1 MSEDFSTNDD
11 SVDSLEDFDTKKS
24 RENNAFTL
32 DKEDNS
38 ENYSFKKQ
46 SFPVKEGFAF
56 RKALEQTP
64 FGQQVLQF
72 VKEKME
78 SKEGEEGEEEENDQ
92 NLSVEKQL
100 ENYFETEKE
109 GVFVRH
115 YHKKTF
121 RLDRNQGFAGKNGF
135 NGNRDIISDL
145 RDKIKKDKE
154 NIEKL
159 EKDAGKLQRELKSV
173 TNVNKSTKLRASIQA
188 KRNEI
193 EKLRLQAKL
202 HMSQLALLAEK
213 VFSEEQEYQAK
224 IKAEFETVD
233 QVAQKTREALEKGM
247 VAIFTVQENGRRLG
261 GTSATIRPEDQPERW
276 VNKWLEDLNSLQPK
290 ERIDQI
296 SNFLKG
302 SFEVIK
308 ASGIIDTEEW
318 GNLSKKLAENV
329 DLNEFKNGITED
341 NIDEFI
347 DAFGKKIENDK
358 QYSSKVIGALTS
370 IVRTNGKANGIL
382 SSLLD
387 TLEKKTKKIKENIET
402 FKELSEN
409 RRKQISSLAN
419 QGKHSFRGRENEVKE
434 QLDSINKNIAVSK
447 TGEQELDSFVKLK
460 DRENK
465 FLLSEQK
472 KAKSEETELKEIPD
486 ALSSVYKDSYEKTK
500 QARRA
505 ELIKNGMSEEEAE
518 VESEKE
524 ADSWLERILKFLFGI
539 PKKKVETEEEKKTVK
554 NNLEKFKKNLRENHP
569 IDENIKSEAEDSIEK
584 KRKEYK
590 DIKEKLEGEDIP
602 GQGNIDEDLLLRNL
616 SEREKKEVATRY
628 EELQKIEEE
637 IKSLTKLKEILDSI
651 DKDTS
656 VEDFLGND
664 ERFLDKVC
672 ELEGIEGFDSI
683 KEYVNKKRELATTE
697 SEIKKLK
704 DEIIEDS
711 VNIFIIT
718 KEYMESN
725 DLNNV
730 IDMYNEYIE
739 QLKNNGKE
747 DKKAETLVTKLK
759 ILKQKEER
767 NRQLQEFIRGDI
779 EKLKQKIEEVV
790 PELSRQAG
798 DVVRELGGQ
807 INEKEGRLVAQK
819 EQLKKFLVQKRE
831 EIEHQHKFRNMVNG
845 VKNRNDQPTIA
856 V

>member
-11 SVDSLEDFDTKKS
+11 SVNSLEDFDTKKS

-78 SKEGEEGEEEENDQ
+78 SKEEEEKKNDQ

-100 ENYFETEKE
+100 KNYFETEKE
-109 GVFVRH
+109 GAFVRH

-121 RLDRNQGFAGKNGF
+121 RLDKNQGFAGKNAF

-308 ASGIIDTEEW
+308 TSGIIDTEEW
-318 GNLSKKLAENV
+318 GKLSGQLALNV
-329 DLNEFKNGITED
+329 NLNEFENGITED

-347 DAFGKKIENDK
+347 DAFCRKIENDK
-358 QYSSKVIGALTS
+358 QYSSQVIGALTS

-419 QGKHSFRGRENEVKE
+419 QGKRSFRGRENEIGE

-472 KAKSEETELKEIPD
+472 KAKSEETELKEIPST
-486 ALSSVYKDSYEKTK
+486 LSSAYEDSYEKTK

-539 PKKKVETEEEKKTVK
+539 PKGKEETEEEKKTVK

-569 IDENIKSEAEDSIEK
+569 IDENIKSEVEDSIEK

-616 SEREKKEVATRY
+616 SEREKKEVTTRY
-628 EELQKIEEE
+628 EELEKIEEE

-656 VEDFLGND
+656 VENFLKNG
-664 ERFLDKVC
+664 EQFFDKVC
-672 ELEGIEGFDSI
+672 ELEDIEGFDFV

-697 SEIKKLK
+697 SEIEKLK
-704 DEIIEDS
+704 DEIIEDGKG
-711 VNIFIIT
+711 NTFIIT

-725 DLNNV
+725 NLNDM
-730 IDMYNEYIE
+730 IDMHNEYIK
-739 QLKNNGKE
+739 QLKNNGEE
-747 DKKAETLVTKLK
+747 DKKAETLVMKLQTLKQKK
-759 ILKQKEER
+759 IDCITIQEQKEER
-767 NRQLQEFIRGDI
+767 I

-790 PELSRQAG
+790 PKLSRQAG

-845 VKNRNDQPTIA
+845 VKNRNDQPTINF
-856 V
+856 

>member
-1 MSEDFSTNDD
+1 MPEDSLTKND
-11 SVDSLEDFDTKKS
+11 SANSLEDFDTKKS

-32 DKEDNS
+32 NKEDNS

-56 RKALEQTP
+56 RKAFEQTP

-72 VKEKME
+72 VKEKMKG
-78 SKEGEEGEEEENDQ
+78 KEGEEEKEKNDQ

-121 RLDRNQGFAGKNGF
+121 RLDRNQGFAGKNPF

-154 NIEKL
+154 SIEEL
-159 EKDAGKLQRELKSV
+159 EKNTKALEAKLKSATSV
-173 TNVNKSTKLRASIQA
+173 SKTTQLRASIQA

-318 GNLSKKLAENV
+318 GKLSGQLTENV
-329 DLNEFKNGITED
+329 GLNGFENGITED

-409 RRKQISSLAN
+409 RRKQISSLAD
-419 QGKHSFRGRENEVKE
+419 QGKRSFRGRENEIGE

-447 TGEQELDSFVKLK
+447 TGEQELDSFAKLK

-472 KAKSEETELKEIPD
+472 KAKSKETELKEIPD

-539 PKKKVETEEEKKTVK
+539 PKGKEETEEEKETV
-554 NNLEKFKKNLRENHP
+554 KKNLEDVKRNLGKNSS
-569 IDENIKSEAEDSIEK
+569 IDEQ
-584 KRKEYK
+584 KRKEVEA
-590 DIKEKLEGEDIP
+590 DINIKKKQFKSIGEELQGEDP
-602 GQGNIDEDLLLRNL
+602 PTQDDIDVDLLSRNL
-616 SEREKKEVATRY
+616 SEREIKEANTIY
-628 EELQKIEEE
+628 GQLKETEEQ
-637 IKSLTKLKEILDSI
+637 IKSLTAFKNLF
-651 DKDTS
+651 DTVEGGS
-656 VEDFLGND
+656 VEDLLKKD
-664 ERFLDKVC
+664 DQQLLDKISEVGDAV
-672 ELEGIEGFDSI
+672 EFSFVKD
-683 KEYVNKKRELATTE
+683 YADKKRELATTK
-697 SEIKKLK
+697 SEIEKMDPEIEILKSDIIASEEVRGIKLEELRTLEEDNIDDFLKDKLTKLNEVLTNGDDPVNDDEKEKLNSSIKKLEALK
-704 DEIIEDS
+704 EKRNTLRTNIE
-711 VNIFIIT
+711 
-718 KEYMESN
+718 KQGK
-725 DLNNV
+725 
-730 IDMYNEYIE
+730 IE
-739 QLKNNGKE
+739 GELEELRNGKDIKE
-747 DKKAETLVTKLK
+747 NILKLK
-759 ILKQKEER
+759 EKIKEA
-767 NRQLQEFIRGDI
+767 I
-779 EKLKQKIEEVV
+779 
-790 PELSRQAG
+790 PELSRQAAEA
-798 DVVRELGGQ
+798 VHELKIQ
-807 INEKEGRLVAQK
+807 I
-819 EQLKKFLVQKRE
+819 
-831 EIEHQHKFRNMVNG
+831 
-845 VKNRNDQPTIA
+845 
-856 V
+856 

>member
-11 SVDSLEDFDTKKS
+11 SVNSLEDFDTKKS
-24 RENNAFTL
+24 RENNAFAL

-72 VKEKME
+72 VKEKM
-78 SKEGEEGEEEENDQ
+78 KGKEGEEEENDQ

-121 RLDRNQGFAGKNGF
+121 RLDRNQGFAGKNPF

-154 NIEKL
+154 SIEEL
-159 EKDAGKLQRELKSV
+159 EKNTKALEAKLKSATSV
-173 TNVNKSTKLRASIQA
+173 SKTTQLRASIQA

-296 SNFLKG
+296 FNFLKG

-308 ASGIIDTEEW
+308 ASGIIDTQEW
-318 GNLSKKLAENV
+318 V
-329 DLNEFKNGITED
+329 DLSGQLATNLELNGFENGITED

-358 QYSSKVIGALTS
+358 QYSSKAIGALTS

-419 QGKHSFRGRENEVKE
+419 QGKRSFRGRENEIGE

-486 ALSSVYKDSYEKTK
+486 ALSSVYKDSYKKTK

-539 PKKKVETEEEKKTVK
+539 PKGKEETEEEKKTMK

-656 VEDFLGND
+656 VKDFLEND
-664 ERFLDKVC
+664 EQFFDKVC
-672 ELEGIEGFDSI
+672 ELEGIDGFDSI

-711 VNIFIIT
+711 GNIFIIT

-725 DLNNV
+725 NLNNV

-747 DKKAETLVTKLK
+747 DKKAKTLVIKLQT
-759 ILKQKEER
+759 LKQKEER

-779 EKLKQKIEEVV
+779 EKLKQKIGRVV

-807 INEKEGRLVAQK
+807 INEKEGRLLAQK

-845 VKNRNDQPTIA
+845 SRDMDNPPTIGM
-856 V
+856 